1 MIFFIEKYKQESR
14 RRYQIALFI
23 VMLFWANMHGGYIV
37 GVGILFIYII
47 TEIIVL
53 LFPLKKKKTLKE
65 SLSICL
71 TAGAAIL
78 ATFINPSDISPFLI
92 AGDLHLN
99 PAHKPLMSHIETEM
113 SFFKNV
119 NQYANET
126 TFLALIITG
135 FILVYTALN
144 LTRKRTGL
152 AEISIVLTLLILSI
166 ISIRI
171 LPIFMIAGLIISGSK
186 ENYNVFSV
194 KIYRRIV
201 PVLSFLLIAALC
213 FLIFQVFPKEHP
225 GKLLETDTIYIKM
238 GKFLNENKINGNM
251 LNREFTGN
259 YIIFELF
266 PKYRVFTDSRYT
278 NIGVFFDGLDM
289 FYAIKKPNGQKDIQY
304 INSLSEICIDRL
316 TGNDKKEYSTE
327 YWYRLLNKYEIDF
340 IVGRVSHPRSGRLFP
355 IFLKLMNDTAWK
367 LIYMDGNAV
376 VMIKDNHKNDDII
389 KKFPPMDKT
398 LLYDQAIRENINKH
412 SANAYDTLAYAFL
425 MKGEIKNAKTFA
437 MNALIMNR
445 NLKVA
450 TAVLQYIDLFNPKNA
465 LNRGIVE

>member
-1 MIFFIEKYKQESR
+1 MENYSDKVFSQENSLIKKIKPFLISLLFIFIFLKYLYPIYYGRDTDIFWHLKTGDIILNEHRILTSDPFTYTPKDPIREKILATYWVSDVILYASYKMWGFTGLAVLRSTILCLTILIVCISILKRGFFISIILSLILGFALLPMSAIRPNLFSFLFVAAMIFFIEKYKQESR

-171 LPIFMIAGLIISGSK
+171 LPIFMIAGLII
-186 ENYNVFSV
+186 
-194 KIYRRIV
+194 R
-201 PVLSFLLIAALC
+201 
-213 FLIFQVFPKEHP
+213 
-225 GKLLETDTIYIKM
+225 
-238 GKFLNENKINGNM
+238 
-251 LNREFTGN
+251 
-259 YIIFELF
+259 
-266 PKYRVFTDSRYT
+266 
-278 NIGVFFDGLDM
+278 
-289 FYAIKKPNGQKDIQY
+289 IQY
-304 INSLSEICIDRL
+304 I
-316 TGNDKKEYSTE
+316 
-327 YWYRLLNKYEIDF
+327 
-340 IVGRVSHPRSGRLFP
+340 
-355 IFLKLMNDTAWK
+355 
-367 LIYMDGNAV
+367 
-376 VMIKDNHKNDDII
+376 
-389 KKFPPMDKT
+389 
-398 LLYDQAIRENINKH
+398 
-412 SANAYDTLAYAFL
+412 
-425 MKGEIKNAKTFA
+425 
-437 MNALIMNR
+437 
-445 NLKVA
+445 
-450 TAVLQYIDLFNPKNA
+450 
-465 LNRGIVE
+465 

>member
-1 MIFFIEKYKQESR
+1 
-14 RRYQIALFI
+14 
-23 VMLFWANMHGGYIV
+23 
-37 GVGILFIYII
+37 
-47 TEIIVL
+47 
-53 LFPLKKKKTLKE
+53 
-65 SLSICL
+65 
-71 TAGAAIL
+71 
-78 ATFINPSDISPFLI
+78 
-92 AGDLHLN
+92 
-99 PAHKPLMSHIETEM
+99 
-113 SFFKNV
+113 
-119 NQYANET
+119 
-126 TFLALIITG
+126 
-135 FILVYTALN
+135 
-144 LTRKRTGL
+144 
-152 AEISIVLTLLILSI
+152 
-166 ISIRI
+166 
-171 LPIFMIAGLIISGSK
+171 
-186 ENYNVFSV
+186 
-194 KIYRRIV
+194 
-201 PVLSFLLIAALC
+201 
-213 FLIFQVFPKEHP
+213 
-225 GKLLETDTIYIKM
+225 M